1 MVRNLYSDLQVTR
14 DAHPEVIKS
23 AYRALCKLHHP
34 DINHGGENGE
44 RMQEIN
50 AAYEVLRCEVSRKAF
65 DEELDLLDDVEFDD
79 FDELDEFVDDVD
91 DEDDEFDEHLEVR
104 RDVEKYISMK
114 LDLDSHDRFRLTKMS
129 DDELLEILKSF
140 EEKPKSTVKLLP
152 VFFAGVSLT
161 IYLVQHY
168 IFS

>member
-34 DINHGGENGE
+34 DINPGGENGE

-65 DEELDLLDDVEFDD
+65 DQELDLLDDVECDD
-79 FDELDEFVDDVD
+79 FDEFDD
-91 DEDDEFDEHLEVR
+91 DEDDDIDDEFDEHLEVR

-114 LDLDSHDRFRLTKMS
+114 LELNSHDRFRLTKMS

-140 EEKPKSTVKLLP
+140 EEKPKSKVKFFT
-152 VFFAGVSLT
+152 VFFAAIAL
-161 IYLVQHY
+161 IAYLVQHY

>member
-1 MVRNLYSDLQVTR
+1 MVRDLYSDLQVTR
-14 DAHPEVIKS
+14 EAHPEVIKS

-34 DINHGGENGE
+34 DINPDEENGE

-79 FDELDEFVDDVD
+79 FDELDDDEND

-114 LDLDSHDRFRLTKMS
+114 LELNSHDRFRLTKMS
-129 DDELLEILKSF
+129 ADELLEILKSF
-140 EEKPKSTVKLLP
+140 EEKPKSKVKFFT
-152 VFFAGVSLT
+152 VFFAAIAL
-161 IYLVQHY
+161 IAYLVQHY